1 MDARDNSNNYAKY
14 YTILHPLFNFRTLR
28 YFSPSAL
35 AADQQETE
43 SKQSSYQ
50 HPLTLR
56 IADDN
61 NDSDTQP
68 EYDYVNN
75 DQQPVI
81 VLKQCPA
88 YRSTAQQ

>member
-1 MDARDNSNNYAKY
+1 MSY
-14 YTILHPLFNFRTLR
+14 YILHASFKFFRTLR
-28 YFSPSAL
+28 YFSPSA
-35 AADQQETE
+35 DGQDME
-43 SKQSSYQ
+43 SEQSSYQ

-61 NDSDTQP
+61 SDSDTQP

-75 DQQPVI
+75 DQQPMI
-81 VLKQCPA
+81 ELTQCPA

>member
-1 MDARDNSNNYAKY
+1 MPAWVRDNSAKC
-14 YTILHPLFNFRTLR
+14 YTILHPFLNFRTLR

-35 AADQQETE
+35 AADGEDME
-43 SKQSSYQ
+43 PEQSSYQ

-81 VLKQCPA
+81 ELTQCPA